1 MKNKIVVLFGLIFL
15 VFITSFLT
23 QIVIS
28 NYGFIYDVNLGICT
42 TEDME
47 FFNKFVS
54 SKFLLKNTFYK
65 EIDNDVLYE
74 GALKGMVDA
83 VKDPYTSY
91 LDKDDV
97 AELKENIEHEYDG
110 IGVYL
115 QLDPSDNTIKVIE
128 VIKNTPAED
137 AGMLA
142 GDKIIKVD
150 GIEYTGEQIDDAV
163 SKIKKAPGQK
173 VKITVLRNS
182 KEKELEVEC
191 RHLKL
196 DTVSSEIK
204 TGNVGY
210 IEITE
215 FGDGTAQEFKNHYSD
230 LISKQIKG
238 LIIDLRNNTGGV
250 YEEVIAIAKEIV
262 PKGLIVYT
270 QDKNGN
276 KEETFSEGEGIRV
289 PLVVLINEY
298 SASASEVLA
307 GAIKDRE
314 CGILVG
320 TKTYGKGVIQGV
332 YNMPDG
338 TSIKVTIAEYY
349 TPNGVCI
356 DGVGIEPNQE
366 VKVTTNKKDEQLDA
380 ALKLINEKNN

>member
-1 MKNKIVVLFGLIFL
+1 LKNRFVVFLGLIFL

-28 NYGFIYDVNLGICT
+28 NYGFIYNVDFGICT

-47 FFNKFVS
+47 FFTKFIN

-74 GALKGMVDA
+74 GALKGMVEA
-83 VKDPYTSY
+83 VEDPYTTY
-91 LDKDDV
+91 LD
-97 AELKENIEHEYDG
+97 EKESEDLFESIEHEYDG

-115 QLDPSDNTIKVIE
+115 QQNLEDNTIKVIE
-128 VIKNTPAED
+128 VIKDTPAHE
-137 AGMLA
+137 AGLLA
-142 GDKIIKVD
+142 EDKIIKVD
-150 GIEYTGEQIDDAV
+150 GIEYSGAQIDEAV
-163 SKIKKAPGQK
+163 SNIKKAPGEK
-173 VKITVLRNS
+173 VNLTVLRNGQ
-182 KEKELEVEC
+182 EKEIQVEC

-196 DTVSSEIK
+196 DTVESEIIK
-204 TGNVGY
+204 NNIGY
-210 IEITE
+210 IEILE
-215 FGDGTAQEFKNHYSD
+215 FGDGTAAEFKTHYNE
-230 LISKQIKG
+230 LRAKNIKG

-250 YEEVIAIAKEIV
+250 YEEVIEIAKTIV

-276 KEETFSEGEGIRV
+276 KEETFSNSEGINI

-314 CGILVG
+314 CGILIG
-320 TKTYGKGVIQGV
+320 TKSYGKGVIQGV

-338 TSIKVTIAEYY
+338 TSMKVTIAEYY

-356 DGVGIEPNQE
+356 DGVGIEPNKE
-366 VKVTTNKKDEQLDA
+366 VKEEAKQLEEA
-380 ALKLINEKNN
+380 IKIINN